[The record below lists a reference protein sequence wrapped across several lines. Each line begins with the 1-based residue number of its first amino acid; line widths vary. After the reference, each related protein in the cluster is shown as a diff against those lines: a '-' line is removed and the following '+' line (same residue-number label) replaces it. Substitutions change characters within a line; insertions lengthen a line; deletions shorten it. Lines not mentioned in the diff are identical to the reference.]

1 MSSNDNKSKLAT
13 ALGNKNALVAQGGA
27 SKGAGLSGAL
37 ARRDGTAPALATQG
51 PQGAS
56 IDAVRRAVSISTAS
70 ANTAYNDAARA
81 REHLSG
87 ICFVIDATG
96 SRQHSWQQAQRTQA
110 EMFDAVKSA
119 GNLKLS
125 IVCHRGNRVSDLG
138 TFATPAD
145 AKRSMAAVSCEAG
158 NTEIIGSLKA
168 AMGKKP
174 STIIMIGD
182 CFEEN
187 FGDLQQVCSKL
198 AAEQI
203 RVYAF
208 VEGNDPNGQ
217 HAYKMAAD
225 LTGGIFQ
232 PFGSGLDLSDL
243 CVAAAVFDVGGQQA
257 FDKLIASGHA
267 GAKALEH
274 QVKRLGGPGPK
285 LLK

>member
-13 ALGNKNALVAQGGA
+13 ALGNKGALVAQGGV

-37 ARRDGTAPALATQG
+37 ARRDGTAPALTTQG

-56 IDAVRRAVSISTAS
+56 IDAVRRAVSVSTAS

-81 REHLSG
+81 REHLNG

-96 SRQHSWQQAQRTQA
+96 SRQHSWNQAQRTQA

-125 IVCHRGNRVSDLG
+125 VVCHRGGGVSDLG
-138 TFATPAD
+138 TFASPD
-145 AKRSMAAVSCEAG
+145 EAKRRMGEISCASGETRIVSSLQAAL
-158 NTEIIGSLKA
+158 N
-168 AMGKKP
+168 KKP
-174 STIIMIGD
+174 STIIMVGD
-182 CFEEN
+182 CFEEG

-198 AAEQI
+198 AAQKI

-217 HAYKMAAD
+217 RAYKMAAD
-225 LTGGIFQ
+225 MTGGIFQ
-232 PFGSGLDLSDL
+232 PFGAGLDLSDL